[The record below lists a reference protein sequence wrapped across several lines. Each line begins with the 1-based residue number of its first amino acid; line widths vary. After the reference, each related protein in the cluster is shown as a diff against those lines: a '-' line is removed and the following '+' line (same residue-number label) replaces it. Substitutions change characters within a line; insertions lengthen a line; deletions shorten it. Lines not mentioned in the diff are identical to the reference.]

1 MSTLL
6 LNGSGGLTTGSDS
19 GSLITLLSPWSSGT
33 NNDWKERKKKLH
45 REVTVTSVHPFLPQG
60 LTFETMQHF
69 DMTID
74 VWSIILAHQTKN
86 DVVDNQGKSG
96 FDWYNNW
103 FLHSKLNGKTIR

>member
-1 MSTLL
+1 MVVL
-6 LNGSGGLTTGSDS
+6 
-19 GSLITLLSPWSSGT
+19 WSHFCHLGHQGQIMT
-33 NNDWKERKKKLH
+33 ERKEKKKLY

-74 VWSIILAHQTKN
+74 VWSPISAHQTQN
-86 DVVDNQGKSG
+86 YVVDNQGKSG

-103 FLHSKLNGKTIR
+103 FLHSKLNGKTVYVIK